1 LPGFAARSSLSEI
14 AIAAAPFLGL
24 ALILASF
31 FLLAPQSLFPGWN
44 ALPAVLGAALLVHPA
59 SASSIVA
66 RALAFVPLVFVGRIS
81 YSLYLWHWPLIV
93 LARAFKSGAELSGPD
108 TLLVAGAALL
118 LATASWRWIEEPFRK
133 PRAGASTISLGLAA
147 ATAVAGLSALV
158 VAADGFPARIG
169 PRVAALASFEGMW
182 DYRCRETPGP
192 LGTDCAVG
200 APWQSAAA
208 RGVVWGDSHA
218 EHILPLIDAA
228 GRKADRA
235 VALLGD
241 CPAIYHDGGLKRV
254 VAGYLH
260 YDDACT
266 GERAHYLDLI
276 NGGNRIGFV
285 LVAARWSAYLA
296 DTYRGDGEARS
307 LAHGLVLFDQGLEEL
322 VAALAPS
329 RATIVLVGEM
339 PQMGFDP
346 IPCVILDA
354 IARDRVAL
362 WRDPREHARCAAA
375 TAAIPRAAM
384 RARLAAPNAVLE
396 AVAARHPGRVLAFF
410 PTDAMC
416 AVGDCITSVRGEFL
430 FRDGNHLRRNLSAEA
445 TAEFAEMLGLPEL
458 LGRLGGQGPSAQS
471 AASADD

>member
-1 LPGFAARSSLSEI
+1 LRATLHL
-14 AIAAAPFLGL
+14 APFLGL

-31 FLLAPQSLFPGWN
+31 LLLTPQSLFPGWN

-59 SASSIVA
+59 SAASRVA
-66 RALAFVPLVFVGRIS
+66 RALAFAPLVFVGRIS

-93 LARAFKSGAELSGPD
+93 LARAFKSGAELSALD
-108 TLLVAGAALL
+108 TLLVAAAALI

-147 ATAVAGLSALV
+147 AAAVAGLAALV

-169 PRVAALASFEGMW
+169 PRVAALASFERMW
-182 DYRCRETPGP
+182 DYRCRETQGP
-192 LGTDCAVG
+192 FGTDCAVG
-200 APWQSAAA
+200 APWQRAAA

-218 EHILPLIDAA
+218 EHLLPLLDAA

-254 VAGYLH
+254 VAGYPD
-260 YDDACT
+260 YDAACT
-266 GERAHYLDLI
+266 GARARYLDLI
-276 NGGNRIGFV
+276 NGANRIGFV
-285 LVAARWSAYLA
+285 LIAARWSAYLA
-296 DTYRGDGEARS
+296 ETYREPGEARS
-307 LAHGLVLFDQGLEEL
+307 LAHGLALFDQGLEEL

-329 RATIVLVGEM
+329 GTTIVLLGEM

-362 WRDPREHARCAAA
+362 WRDPRERARCAAA
-375 TAAIPRAAM
+375 TAAIPRKTM

-396 AVAARHPGRVLAFF
+396 AVAARHPGRVLTFF

-416 AVGDCITSVRGEFL
+416 GDGDCITQARGEFL

-445 TAEFAEMLGLPEL
+445 TAEFAEVLGLPEL
-458 LGRLGGQGPSAQS
+458 LGRLGGQGLRSEPS